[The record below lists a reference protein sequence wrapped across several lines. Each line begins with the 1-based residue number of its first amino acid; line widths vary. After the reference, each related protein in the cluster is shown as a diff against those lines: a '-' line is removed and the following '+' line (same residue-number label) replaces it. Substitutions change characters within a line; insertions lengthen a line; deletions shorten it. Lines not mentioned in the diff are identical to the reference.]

1 MLKIKFLRI
10 NLPDGLEISY
20 KKLIN
25 SPFER
30 DGQNGFEGTVF
41 STDHVE
47 AKFIEQTVTKEQI
60 TDPFGETQEI
70 ISTRYITTDLGIS
83 SFNGTYILILRNPS
97 RSVNTLIKKMSSV
110 LGNNFYAALINID
123 IEKLGHYLDHQHKDL
138 GLSATKVLASNLI
151 LDNQSTAN
159 VELLSS
165 SNALTGLKTHFPSQ
179 GVVIER
185 ARFSLIDH
193 GKKSQLEVKTTG
205 TFSITGHKTKLL
217 EDVATNFICSLYG

>member
-10 NLPDGLEISY
+10 NLPEGLEASY
-20 KKLIN
+20 RKLIN

-30 DGQNGFEGTVF
+30 DGQSGFEGTAF
-41 STDHVE
+41 LTNHIE
-47 AKFIEQTVTKEQI
+47 AKFIERTVTKERI
-60 TDPFGETQEI
+60 TDPFGDTREI
-70 ISTRYITTDLGIS
+70 ISTRYITTDIAIFS
-83 SFNGTYILILRNPS
+83 SNGTYVLILRNPS
-97 RSVNTLIKKMSSV
+97 RSVNTLIKKLSFII
-110 LGNNFYAALINID
+110 GNSFYAALINID
-123 IEKLGHYLDHQHKDL
+123 IEKLGSYLNDKHKAL

-159 VELLSS
+159 IELLSS
-165 SNALTGLKTHFPSQ
+165 SNALSSLKTHFPSQ
-179 GVVIER
+179 DIQIER

-217 EDVATNFICSLYG
+217 EDIAVNFIYSLYG